1 MFEISESYSFRRGP
15 SPTPMMTA
23 TMRITTMMTT
33 TTRIYWKTI
42 MLMMIVVIRVAIAI
56 SK

>member
-1 MFEISESYSFRRGP
+1 
-15 SPTPMMTA
+15 MMTA

-42 MLMMIVVIRVAIAI
+42 MLMMIVVIRVAPLLWKS
-56 SK
+56 SKYDS

>member
-1 MFEISESYSFRRGP
+1 MFEVSESYSFRNGP
-15 SPTPMMTA
+15 SPTPIMTA
-23 TMRITTMMTT
+23 TMRITTMMTA